1 VKRRPIHHHQPGG
14 GQAWMQRAMVWPI
27 RSLKVLLVGI
37 TTCGLGWFWLA
48 FYLYV
53 EWRRE
58 RQRPPH
64 ARAQKQKSS

>member
-1 VKRRPIHHHQPGG
+1 
-14 GQAWMQRAMVWPI
+14 MQRAMVWPI

-64 ARAQKQKSS
+64 ARQTGANNPVGLTMPGAGFEPATSCL